1 MTKKE
6 VRFCPACSMYYA
18 ERPAVSRKDPNI
30 LICPDCGTREALEAA
45 SFSGLFG
52 PTFKAFAEA
61 RRKAECSPSL

>member
-6 VRFCPACSMYYA
+6 VRFCPACNMYYA
-18 ERPAVSRKDPNI
+18 DRPAVSRKDPNI

-52 PTFKAFAEA
+52 PTFKAFADA